1 MRREPEID
9 VLEVSLEADRFSPTP
24 VKAHTRSGGI
34 AIAGVCLAI
43 ISGLQLI
50 PGGEPRNSATTMG
63 SVPSSVTPTV
73 LVEAQ
78 EVPAEFQWVEVRG
91 LERFESVTQPVR
103 TADGYLAVA
112 NPWGATRAAS
122 VVVSDDGGQWNRW
135 GSIHGIGGD
144 TEIRDLRQFAGKY
157 LAVGFYTTSMPKTE
171 FAIHERIP
179 AVWTSEDAIS
189 WEMEDGDAENSLDLM
204 NTDSTIWLQSVSTD
218 QLIGTTIDQ
227 VWHIDLSGLNSDG
240 HLEFFGTF
248 DKGLAMLR
256 TTTTSS
262 VAIREPGVVGDS
274 FASRVDSRSQTL
286 LITLDQAV
294 WKSEV
299 VPFDAIRFNGG
310 VEGAVL
316 VRTVS
321 AGEPDQAAYWMITP

>member
-1 MRREPEID
+1 MEIEVLD
-9 VLEVSLEADRFSPTP
+9 VETFDLPPSPQR
-24 VKAHTRSGGI
+24 VRTRSGGI
-34 AIAGVCLAI
+34 AIGGVCLAI
-43 ISGLQLI
+43 VSGLQLI
-50 PGGEPRNSATTMG
+50 PGGEPRNPATTTG

-73 LVEAQ
+73 LVQAQ

-112 NPWGATRAAS
+112 NPWGVTRAAS

-144 TEIRDLRQFAGKY
+144 TEIRDLGQFAGKY
-157 LAVGFYTTSMPKTE
+157 LAIGFYTTSMPKTE
-171 FAIHERIP
+171 FAIHQRIP
-179 AVWTSEDAIS
+179 AVWTSEDAIT
-189 WEMEDGDAENSLDLM
+189 WEMEDGDAGTSLDLM
-204 NTDSTIWLQSVSTD
+204 NTDSTIWLQGDSTD
-218 QLIGTTIDQ
+218 QLIGTTFDQ

-262 VAIREPGVVGDS
+262 VAIREPGAVGDS

-286 LITLDQAV
+286 LVTLDHAV

-310 VEGAVL
+310 VEGAVM
-316 VRTVS
+316 VRTGS
-321 AGEPDQAAYWMITP
+321 AGEPDQSAYWMITP